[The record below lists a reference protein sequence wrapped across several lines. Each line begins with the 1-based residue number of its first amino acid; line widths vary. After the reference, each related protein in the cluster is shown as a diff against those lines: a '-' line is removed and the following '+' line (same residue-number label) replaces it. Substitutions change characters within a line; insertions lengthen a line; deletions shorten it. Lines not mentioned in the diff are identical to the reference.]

1 MEHGLSVIENEALRS
16 LSSFDG
22 EKESYEGENENYDGF
37 GDDLVAFDEYED
49 SFNGL
54 AQSFAL
60 ELKSSKAFIM
70 TIDNTQG
77 MVPPNSPPGTLPVQS
92 PATFYLNR
100 GYKAIMEAQTNQ
112 GKGILFEGSCE
123 SIEGVPLKVT
133 GRPSSYSE
141 LLVWSSLNPT
151 RVLGFKVASADPNNL
166 ETVVEIEPLSPFKK
180 LGSRNIYIGAHRDE
194 HTFKDNVVTVKE
206 GFDFNS
212 QVSIKGGITP
222 NSSITYTF
230 VFGAVLNTAVALKKK
245 RAKAKRNAVKKGKPT
260 NGFAD

>member
-1 MEHGLSVIENEALRS
+1 MEHGLSVIENEALRA
-16 LSSFDG
+16 LS
-22 EKESYEGENENYDGF
+22 SYEGENYEGENDNYDGF
-37 GDDLVAFDEYED
+37 GDEFISFDEYED

-77 MVPPNSPPGTLPVQS
+77 LVPPNSPPATAPVQQ
-92 PATFYLNR
+92 AVTFYLNR
-100 GYKAIMEAQTNQ
+100 GYKAILEAQTNQ
-112 GKGILFEGSCE
+112 GKGILFEGVCL

-141 LLVWSSLNPT
+141 LLVWSTFNPT
-151 RVLGFKVASADPNNL
+151 RILGFKVASADANNL
-166 ETVVEIEPLSPFKK
+166 ETVLEVEPLSPFKK

-206 GFDFNS
+206 GFDFNN
-212 QVSIKGGITP
+212 QVSIKGGMTP
-222 NSSITYTF
+222 NSTVTLTF

-245 RAKAKRNAVKKGKPT
+245 RSRAKHNAIKKGKPT

>member
-1 MEHGLSVIENEALRS
+1 MEHGLSVIESEALRA

-22 EKESYEGENENYDGF
+22 ENYEGENDNYDGM
-37 GDDLVAFDEYED
+37 GDEMVSFDEYED

-77 MVPPNSPPGTLPVQS
+77 LPAPAGSPVGTAPSQQ

-100 GYKAIMEAQTNQ
+100 GYKAILEVQTNQ
-112 GKGILFEGSCE
+112 GKGILFEGSCT
-123 SIEGVPLKVT
+123 SIEGIPLRVT
-133 GRPSSYSE
+133 GRPSSFSE
-141 LLVWSSLNPT
+141 LLVWSTLNPT
-151 RVLGFKVASADPNNL
+151 RILGFKVASADSNNL
-166 ETVVEIEPLSPFKK
+166 ESVLEVEPLSPFKK

-206 GFDFNS
+206 GFDFNN

-222 NSSITYTF
+222 NSTLTFTF

-245 RAKAKRNAVKKGKPT
+245 RSRAKHNAVKKGKPT